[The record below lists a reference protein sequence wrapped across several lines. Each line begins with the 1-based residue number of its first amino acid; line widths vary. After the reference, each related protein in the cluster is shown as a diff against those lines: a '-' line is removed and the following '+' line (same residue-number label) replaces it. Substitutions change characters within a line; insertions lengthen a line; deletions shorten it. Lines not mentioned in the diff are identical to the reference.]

1 MSEPKKPEPGEYW
14 GTVHSARAAIRII
27 GFDGNEC
34 VVRHRDGRLT
44 TLASGNWKQ
53 TNGDWKHLP
62 WCTSFDD
69 TEPVAEVWPKY
80 FVGNK
85 WGPTDAFVRY
95 DRPDFLGMWV
105 RSDGSESQHHGWYY
119 HDAKIEADRVSWRE
133 VTESEALARL
143 TPKCPEPQRDS
154 VVEIDDSVLA
164 MIATPTAISVN
175 GSLLGRITGIEFGIL
190 GPDVKQKLPV
200 ARQHIGITVEAIQ
213 ILGEEPV
220 TPKCPDCGELAGE
233 GHADV
238 CPMAWVTQDRVP
250 PREEYDQRRW
260 VPPFSNKPSEWG
272 VGIGLWSLRHGDK
285 NANGTLEVRCRRKD
299 LPPLPEPV
307 KETRRI
313 SLRVFVPRRVL
324 DDQSTDWPIRVTRGE
339 IRDVATW
346 VEVHGLNV
354 YVEAAE

>member
-1 MSEPKKPEPGEYW
+1 MTEKKLPQAGEW
-14 GTVHSARAAIRII
+14 WKT
-27 GFDGNEC
+27 
-34 VVRHRDGRLT
+34 RDGERVYVTTVLPEWCLTSFPVIGLRNTYGDSTEEYTREGFYACAAQPNMNDLVERL
-44 TLASGNWKQ
+44 L
-53 TNGDWKHLP
+53 
-62 WCTSFDD
+62 WCKSFDD
-69 TEPVAEVWPKY
+69 TEPVVEVWPKY
-80 FVGNK
+80 YRAEAGQ
-85 WGPTDAFVRY
+85 AFIRRDSRIAAVYVYR
-95 DRPDFLGMWV
+95 DGRETSFGEWDDFDDN
-105 RSDGSESQHHGWYY
+105 RKQF
-119 HDAKIEADRVSWRE
+119 
-133 VTESEALARL
+133 TESEALARL
-143 TPKCPEPQRDS
+143 TPR
-154 VVEIDDSVLA
+154 
-164 MIATPTAISVN
+164 
-175 GSLLGRITGIEFGIL
+175 
-190 GPDVKQKLPV
+190 
-200 ARQHIGITVEAIQ
+200 
-213 ILGEEPV
+213 
-220 TPKCPDCGELAGE
+220 CPDCGELAGD

-346 VEVHGLNV
+346 VEVHGLSV